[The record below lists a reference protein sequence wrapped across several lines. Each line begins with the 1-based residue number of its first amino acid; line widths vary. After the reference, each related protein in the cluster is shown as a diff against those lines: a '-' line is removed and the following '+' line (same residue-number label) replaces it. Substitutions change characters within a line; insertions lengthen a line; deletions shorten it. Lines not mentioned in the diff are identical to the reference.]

1 MSAKNHQAEGVGNGE
16 GERTSHDAGHL
27 GAGAQKGKVWGRY
40 TADDNDDGFWQRGLM
55 RPVRFDPLFAI
66 FTIATT
72 IYVTNEGNRGGDPTI
87 ALLLFLLITFGTVVA
102 DILYRCIEC
111 FSRASRECWLGRL
124 L

>member
-1 MSAKNHQAEGVGNGE
+1 
-16 GERTSHDAGHL
+16 
-27 GAGAQKGKVWGRY
+27 
-40 TADDNDDGFWQRGLM
+40 M

-102 DILYRCIEC
+102 DILYRLYGM
-111 FSRASRECWLGRL
+111 FFPSKRGVLVR
-124 L
+124 